1 MITAS
6 EWAAYNAAVS
16 RISDGAAS
24 SVKGLV
30 LGWCRAHPDATVG
43 EAREAAKLIM
53 EGQVQGYDELA
64 SAFAAEWYDRQAEAG
79 GIGLQNAVTCAVYSP
94 AKSDD
99 VARYQV
105 RKLMNEGAGAF
116 AKACGEYA
124 RNDALRAL
132 NETIIANAGRDR
144 KKGVRFARVPGGGE
158 TCTFCLMLAG
168 RGAVY
173 HSRKSAGEFRHFH
186 RHCDCKVV
194 PGFENDPDAELVE
207 GVRPKEL
214 RDQWRRFEQIES
226 YELPTQQESALKAA
240 CTARRVSLARNP
252 AELADLF
259 EEASRS
265 AWVDFAKQKTEE
277 NYRTTV
283 GRFVR
288 LLGQE
293 FDARWECGTT
303 VNEAGTTIYA
313 KPNGDELWV
322 ASKISALENYLRF
335 LPSDQ
340 AIVPDV
346 ETTSGFAEIKC
357 PSSANKVSK
366 RLRHA
371 AAQLASQGYGE
382 KKTYLGLHRMND
394 VERAR
399 GVAADVQASGIVEN
413 VWVVMP
419 DGQILRP

>member
-1 MITAS
+1 MITTE
-6 EWAAYNAAVS
+6 EWSAYNSAVS
-16 RISDGAAS
+16 KIADGAAS
-24 SVKGLV
+24 SVERSV
-30 LGWCRAHPDATVG
+30 LTWCRGNPNATVA
-43 EAREAAKLIM
+43 ETREAAKLIM
-53 EGQVQGYDELA
+53 EGYVQSYDVLA
-64 SAFAAEWYDRQAEAG
+64 SSFAARWYDRQAEEN
-79 GIGLQNAVTCAVYSP
+79 GISLQNAVTCAVYSP
-94 AKSDD
+94 TKNND

-105 RKLMNEGAGAF
+105 RKLTKEGPAAF

-124 RNDALRAL
+124 RNDAMRAL
-132 NETIIANAGRDR
+132 NETIIANVGRD
-144 KKGVRFARVPGGGE
+144 KKAGVRFARVPTGRE
-158 TCTFCLMLAG
+158 TCTFCIMLAS

-173 HSRKSAGEFRHFH
+173 HSRKTAGEFKHFH
-186 RHCDCKVV
+186 RRCDCKVV
-194 PGFENDPDAELVE
+194 PGFEDDPDAELVQ
-207 GVRPKEL
+207 GCKPKEM
-214 RDQWRRFEQIES
+214 RDLWRSFEEIES
-226 YELPTQQESALKAA
+226 YGLPTQQESALKAA
-240 CTARRVSLARNP
+240 CMVRRASLARNP
-252 AELADLF
+252 VELADLF

-277 NYRTTV
+277 NYRATV
-283 GRFVR
+283 DRFVR
-288 LLGQE
+288 LLGRE
-293 FDARWECGTT
+293 FDAHWECGIA
-303 VNEAGTTIYA
+303 VNKSGTRIYA

-322 ASKISALENYLRF
+322 ASKISALESFLRF

-340 AIVPDV
+340 AIVPDA

-382 KKTYLGLHRMND
+382 KKTYLGLHRVND

-399 GVAADVQASGIVEN
+399 SVAADIQARGTAEN